1 MQTTAENV
9 IAGKLPG
16 RLIEL
21 EDGSLLPLT
30 QPLVRRSSGQ
40 YTRQRRLAI
49 LNRWIRKGILQVMGS
64 PWLPGFWILSP
75 EESNRALVAIK
86 KMRLPVKLLLSV
98 TDESMSENK
107 NWFSF
112 KADPMMSIEVRWNSF
127 ESYALEMKKKYR
139 ARLKKVMK
147 SNMAL
152 EVRTIIPDEDDF
164 STAADLLTTTLTD
177 KVVAMPEN
185 LKWLLELYQTVF
197 GSSFKI
203 HGFFLQ
209 DRLIGFISTVEDGK
223 LLRAMHFGSSDS
235 SPNDFYSYTM
245 FYVIRLG
252 IEGGYQ
258 KVSLGRTATEIKS
271 TYGAEPEENYF
282 SFYSAN
288 WFFRV
293 LLKLAQNRYKP
304 KSYILRR
311 PFK

>member
-1 MQTTAENV
+1 
-9 IAGKLPG
+9 
-16 RLIEL
+16 
-21 EDGSLLPLT
+21 
-30 QPLVRRSSGQ
+30 
-40 YTRQRRLAI
+40 
-49 LNRWIRKGILQVMGS
+49 
-64 PWLPGFWILSP
+64 
-75 EESNRALVAIK
+75 
-86 KMRLPVKLLLSV
+86 
-98 TDESMSENK
+98 
-107 NWFSF
+107 
-112 KADPMMSIEVRWNSF
+112 
-127 ESYALEMKKKYR
+127 
-139 ARLKKVMK
+139 MK

-185 LKWLLELYQTVF
+185 LKWLLELYQAGF

-203 HGFFLQ
+203 HGFFLE
-209 DRLIGFISTVEDGK
+209 DRLIGFLSIVEDGT

-235 SPNDFYSYTM
+235 SPNDFYSYAM

-271 TYGAEPEENYF
+271 SYGAEPEENYF
-282 SFYSAN
+282 SFYSEN
-288 WFFRV
+288 WFFRG

>member
-21 EDGSLLPLT
+21 EDGFLFPLT
-30 QPLVRRSSGQ
+30 QPLVHRSSGQ
-40 YTRQRRLAI
+40 YTRQRRLAV
-49 LNRWIRKGILQVMGS
+49 LNRWIRKGILQVIGS

-75 EESNRALVAIK
+75 EQSDRALVAIK

-98 TDESMSENK
+98 SSASMNENK

-112 KADPMMSIEVRWNSF
+112 KADPMMSVEVRWNSF
-127 ESYALEMKKKYR
+127 ESYTQEMKKKYR

-152 EVRTIIPDEDDF
+152 EERILMPDEDDF
-164 STAADLLTTTLTD
+164 STAAQLLTTTLTD

-185 LKWLLELYQTVF
+185 LGWLLELYQAGF

-203 HGFFLQ
+203 HGFFLE
-209 DRLIGFISTVEDGK
+209 DRLIGFLSIVEDGT

-235 SPNDFYSYTM
+235 SPNDFYSYAM

-252 IEGGYQ
+252 IEGGHQ

-271 TYGAEPEENYF
+271 SYGAEPEENYF
-282 SFYSAN
+282 SFYSEN
-288 WFFRV
+288 WFFRG
-293 LLKLAQNRYKP
+293 LLKLAQKRYQP
-304 KSYILRR
+304 KSYTLRR

>member
-40 YTRQRRLAI
+40 YTRQRRLAV
-49 LNRWIRKGILQVMGS
+49 LNRWIRKGILQVIGS

-75 EESNRALVAIK
+75 EQSYRALDFIQ

-98 TDESMSENK
+98 TSESMNENK

-112 KADPMMSIEVRWNSF
+112 KADPMMSVEIRWNSF

-139 ARLKKVMK
+139 ARLKKVMN

-152 EVRTIIPDEDDF
+152 DARNVIPDEDAF
-164 STAADLLTTTLTD
+164 STAAHLLTTTLTD

-185 LKWLLELYQTVF
+185 LKWLLELYQAVF

-203 HGFFLQ
+203 HGFFLE

-235 SPNDFYSYTM
+235 APIGFYSYTM
-245 FYVIRLG
+245 FYVIRMG

-271 TYGAEPEENYF
+271 TYGAEPVENYF

-288 WFFRV
+288 WFFRG
-293 LLKLAQNRYKP
+293 LLKLAQKRYQP
-304 KSYILRR
+304 KSYTIRR